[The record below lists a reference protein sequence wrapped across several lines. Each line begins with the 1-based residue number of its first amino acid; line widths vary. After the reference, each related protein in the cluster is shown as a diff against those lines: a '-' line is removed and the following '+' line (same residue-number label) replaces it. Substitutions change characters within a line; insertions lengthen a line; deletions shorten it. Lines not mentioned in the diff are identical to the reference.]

1 MRLAVEV
8 RPLSSSSSPQER
20 PLSLHACWEG
30 EMCVYKAMQQY
41 RQSGFK
47 SPRNAASELV
57 LNLFSSHNWSFTIC
71 KDVGYLLV
79 MTGNGNTILR
89 I

>member
-8 RPLSSSSSPQER
+8 RTLSSSSSPQER
-20 PLSLHACWEG
+20 PLSLQACWEG
-30 EMCVYKAMQQY
+30 ETCATQQY
-41 RQSGFK
+41 RQSSFK
-47 SPRNAASELV
+47 GPSNAAVQLV
-57 LNLFSSHNWSFTIC
+57 LNLFSSHNWSCIIC

-79 MTGNGNTILR
+79 MAGNGNTILR